1 MAKREK
7 LDSSTNVY
15 LFPMLAPSLNSLLL
29 PSQREAV
36 ISLAP
41 ECVCTPTVEI
51 FFDEKQYVVLCR
63 GCLSFIA
70 LHSVNRKSLGD
81 GIDSLSPP
89 LQLHARTPAPPKQSF
104 HKLVMSEMQPD
115 VCVRV
120 CACVCLP
127 VVHCNQSK
135 ACCHTNLTPHTA
147 RRGGGGGERL

>member
-104 HKLVMSEMQPD
+104 HK
-115 VCVRV
+115 
-120 CACVCLP
+120 
-127 VVHCNQSK
+127 
-135 ACCHTNLTPHTA
+135 
-147 RRGGGGGERL
+147 